1 LNLSKRLYKSHSSFL
16 HIFFF
21 AESLLLSFFLK
32 SLYSMTNT
40 HHKLIIIGAG
50 PAGLTAGLYAARAR
64 MDHLLIE
71 KGAEGGQVLVTDWI
85 DNYPGFPDGI
95 SGFDLTEKMLAH
107 AKRFELNSMFG
118 NVVSMDLTGPVKRL
132 ELEEGAPLTCDTLI
146 ICTGARPRPL
156 GIPGEKEFTGKGVSY
171 CATCDAPFYRNM
183 HVAVVGG
190 GNTAVQEAIH
200 LTKFADKVTLIHRR
214 DELRA
219 TKILQEKAFAHP
231 QINLIWNSNATKIH
245 GTEGVE
251 ELHLVNN
258 DGKESI
264 LKVDGVFILIGV
276 LPNNEM
282 LPLDILKADDEGFIP
297 TDLETRTAVVGV
309 MAAGDIRSKEVRQ
322 IINAAGEGATA
333 VLAAEQ
339 YLTNLS

>member
-1 LNLSKRLYKSHSSFL
+1 M
-16 HIFFF
+16 
-21 AESLLLSFFLK
+21 A
-32 SLYSMTNT
+32 NT
-40 HHKLIIIGAG
+40 HHNLIILGGG

-71 KGAEGGQVLVTDWI
+71 KGAEGGQILLTDWI

-95 SGFDLTEKMLAH
+95 SGFELAEKILAQ
-107 AKRFELNSMFG
+107 AKRFDLNSMFA
-118 NVVSMDLTGPVKRL
+118 NVTSIELSETVKRL
-132 ELEEGAPLTCDTLI
+132 ELDNGDSLSCDCLI

-156 GIPGEKEFTGKGVSY
+156 GVPGETELTGKGVSY

-190 GNTAVQEAIH
+190 GNTAIQEAAH
-200 LTKFADKVTLIHRR
+200 LTKFADKVTVIHRR

-219 TKILQEKAFAHP
+219 TKILQEKAFANP
-231 QINLIWNSNATKIH
+231 KIDFIWNTTVTEII
-245 GTEGVE
+245 GTDAVE
-251 ELHLVNN
+251 KLQLLNRDQTTSELN
-258 DGKESI
+258 
-264 LKVDGVFILIGV
+264 VDGIFVLIGV
-276 LPNNEM
+276 LPNNDM
-282 LPLDILKADDEGFIP
+282 LPLDVLKADEGGFIP
-297 TDLETRTAVVGV
+297 TDQETRTVVPGV

-322 IINAAGEGATA
+322 VINAAGEGATA